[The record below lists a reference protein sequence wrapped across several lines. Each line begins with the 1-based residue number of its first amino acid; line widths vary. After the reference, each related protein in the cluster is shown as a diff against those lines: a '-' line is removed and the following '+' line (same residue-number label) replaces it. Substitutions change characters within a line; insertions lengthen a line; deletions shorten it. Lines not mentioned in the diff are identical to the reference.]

1 MSLENQFLDQLRWR
15 YATKRMNGNKLPAE
29 KLQAILDATRLAP
42 ASFGLQSFKVLV
54 IENEDVRK
62 AMQPACWNQA
72 QIVESSQVLV
82 FATWD
87 DITDADVENY
97 MQEIVAERGVAR
109 ETLDGFK
116 SFIMGSVN
124 SLPDADSRRAWA
136 AKQAYLALGFAT
148 AAAAVA
154 GVDAT
159 PIEGFVPPQIDEILG
174 LPAKGLR
181 SVVMLALGYRN
192 PEADYLTGAKKVR
205 RPADKFF
212 EFV

>member
-15 YATKRMNGNKLPAE
+15 YATKSMNGSKLPAD
-29 KLQAILDATRLAP
+29 KLNTILEATRLAP

-54 IENEDVRK
+54 VENEEIRK
-62 AMQPACWNQA
+62 AMQPASWNQS
-72 QIVESSQVLV
+72 QIVDSSQVLV
-82 FATWD
+82 FAIWD
-87 DITDADVENY
+87 NVTDADVENY
-97 MQEIVAERGVAR
+97 MQEIVAERGVGR

-116 SFIMGSVN
+116 SFIMGTVN
-124 SLPDADSRRAWA
+124 GLDQAGRQAWA
-136 AKQAYLALGFAT
+136 TKQAYIALGFAT

-159 PIEGFVPPQIDEILG
+159 PMEGFLPAEIDKILG
-174 LPAKGLR
+174 LEAKGLR

-192 PEADYLTGAKKVR
+192 TEGDYLAGAKKVR
-205 RPADKFF
+205 RSKENLF